1 MDLWVAFNFARF
13 FLILPNQSPS
23 LLLFLVAVVKHY
35 EDYHDDQFD
44 FHNYCIRKVTLRS
57 YCKLLKFE
65 DELWGLPHYC
75 RAAEGIISIHLQ
87 LVDNAANSKQNDEL
101 DYSDMTP
108 AERKKAKNLAR
119 KKKKADGGSG
129 DGGGGGGGGKDGML
143 SKTNTDGSGN
153 KKKSTKPHVID
164 EDPEGKELVAL
175 DHLNEAKKFAAIL
188 VRHCPKRMPAWALQ
202 YDVSIRRGKMLLAMQ
217 VRDFFYYVSCL
228 HSKSL
233 YIILYVLCKTH
244 NLSTDISGTLQNEIN

>member
-1 MDLWVAFNFARF
+1 M
-13 FLILPNQSPS
+13 
-23 LLLFLVAVVKHY
+23 
-35 EDYHDDQFD
+35 
-44 FHNYCIRKVTLRS
+44 
-57 YCKLLKFE
+57 
-65 DELWGLPHYC
+65 
-75 RAAEGIISIHLQ
+75 
-87 LVDNAANSKQNDEL
+87 DNAANSKQNDEL

-129 DGGGGGGGGKDGML
+129 DGGGGGGGKDGML
-143 SKTNTDGSGN
+143 SLSKTSTDGSGN

-164 EDPEGKELVAL
+164 EDPEGKELLAL
-175 DHLNEAKKFAAIL
+175 DHLNESKKFAAIL
-188 VRHCPKRMPAWALQ
+188 VRHCPKRMSAWALQ

-233 YIILYVLCKTH
+233 YIILLYVLCKTH
-244 NLSTDISGTLQNEIN
+244 LLSTDIKGTLQNEIN

>member
-1 MDLWVAFNFARF
+1 MFSHSGN
-13 FLILPNQSPS
+13 
-23 LLLFLVAVVKHY
+23 LLLFLLFFLVAVVKHY

-87 LVDNAANSKQNDEL
+87 LVDNAANSTQNDEL
-101 DYSDMTP
+101 DYSFMTP

-119 KKKKADGGSG
+119 KKKKADGSSGGSG
-129 DGGGGGGGGKDGML
+129 DGSSGGGGGGGKEGML
-143 SKTNTDGSGN
+143 LKTNTDGSGN

-164 EDPEGKELVAL
+164 EDPEGKELLAL
-175 DHLNEAKKFAAIL
+175 DNLDEAKKFASIL
-188 VRHCPKRMPAWALQ
+188 VRHCPKRMSAWALQ

-217 VRDFFYYVSCL
+217 VRDFLLSFLFAFKNFVHHL
-228 HSKSL
+228 VVL
-233 YIILYVLCKTH
+233 YKTH
-244 NLSTDISGTLQNEIN
+244 RLSTNITGALQNEIN